1 MTSSKIIG
9 YKIRPQ
15 GSDPC
20 YFKDL
25 GALLEEISD
34 LLTYSEEGDRIIID
48 KIEMFNKDWEALP
61 EHGGY

>member
-25 GALLEEISD
+25 GALLEEMKD
-34 LLTYSEEGDRIIID
+34 LLEWSEVGDQVIIN
-48 KIEMFNKDWEALP
+48 KVEMFNKDWEALP
-61 EHGGY
+61 EHRGY

>member
-1 MTSSKIIG
+1 MTASKIIG

-15 GSDPC
+15 GSAPC

-25 GALLEEISD
+25 GALLEEMKD
-34 LLTYSEEGDRIIID
+34 LLQHGEIDDRIIID

-61 EHGGY
+61 EHRGY